1 MKRLLLLFTLFAI
14 ITSQSGI
21 EDCSSFESSIALACS
36 KLGNTDNRCYYTE
49 GQCKSSLHKCEDYNP
64 SSNFDDQ
71 SCTSIIPDDY
81 QTVECVV
88 DGNPK
93 KCVPKKKSCE
103 QTTDETV
110 CPNLEAGTDKR
121 CVFTN
126 GKCEAHYN
134 ECSKASQN
142 ECNNNI
148 PQNSKMKCNWDS
160 SCQEKD
166 RECNKYITYTDSKG
180 PHAGNQYCYQL
191 KADDNDQV
199 CILDEGNCKSVYK
212 SCDKGNGDENKCN
225 GIKPLNDYF
234 YYLTFNSN
242 KYCSY
247 SANNCI
253 EKAKNC
259 NQYIKGTGSQYCT
272 SLEAENKSK
281 KCVYDVEKDECTEQY
296 TTCEEYKTNP
306 NQNDCELIQPNY
318 YDFYTYKCI
327 FNTADKSCER
337 QKMTCEDYQGN
348 DEDKCLKI
356 SYNLDDRDTYSCK
369 MIDGKCKKEYRYCDD
384 YTGTDKAKCEAIRV
398 DPFKCVYDTKDKE
411 CYQEYGTCNE
421 YKGTDPTICS
431 YYDSNDEN
439 KRCILVNGKCVEK
452 EYYYYCSE
460 RTK

>member
-36 KLGNTDNRCYYTE
+36 SLGNTDNRCYYTE

-81 QTVECVV
+81 QMVECVV

-103 QTTDETV
+103 KTTDETV
-110 CPNLEAGTDKR
+110 CPKLEAGTDKR

-134 ECSKASQN
+134 ECSKASQS
-142 ECNNNI
+142 ECNKNI
-148 PQNSKMKCNWDS
+148 PQNNQKKCNWDS

-166 RECNKYITYTDSKG
+166 RECNRYITYTDING
-180 PHAGNQYCYQL
+180 RHAGNQYCYQL
-191 KADDNDQV
+191 KADDDNDQV

-212 SCDKGNGDENKCN
+212 SCDKGNGDEQKCN

-234 YYLTFNSN
+234 AFNSN

-247 SANNCI
+247 SASNCI

-281 KCVYDVEKDECTEQY
+281 KCVYDSDKDECREQY
-296 TTCEEYKTNP
+296 TSCSSYSSDDSVTTPNP
-306 NQNDCELIQPNY
+306 
-318 YDFYTYKCI
+318 
-327 FNTADKSCER
+327 
-337 QKMTCEDYQGN
+337 ED
-348 DEDKCLKI
+348 
-356 SYNLDDRDTYSCK
+356 
-369 MIDGKCKKEYRYCDD
+369 CKK
-384 YTGTDKAKCEAIRV
+384 I
-398 DPFKCVYDTKDKE
+398 
-411 CYQEYGTCNE
+411 
-421 YKGTDPTICS
+421 
-431 YYDSNDEN
+431 
-439 KRCILVNGKCVEK
+439 
-452 EYYYYCSE
+452 E
-460 RTK
+460 RKFRRRRR